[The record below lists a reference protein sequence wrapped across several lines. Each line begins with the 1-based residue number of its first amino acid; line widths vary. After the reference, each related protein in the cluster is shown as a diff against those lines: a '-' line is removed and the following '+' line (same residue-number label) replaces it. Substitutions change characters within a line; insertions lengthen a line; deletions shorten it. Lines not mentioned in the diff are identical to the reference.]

1 MVPLVLAG
9 VWTLVALV
17 HEFLMSTGVGSTRLE
32 ISAHPLAANQTCRV
46 AVSQVGRMNL
56 RWLKVVLVCEERAT
70 FAQGTD
76 TRTERL
82 RVARQ
87 LLYRVRK
94 ADIRSDQPMEAE
106 FELTVP
112 AGSMHS
118 FRSPHNSV
126 DWALLVR
133 GKVARWP
140 LFERRFP
147 VYVYPIDVPNTP
159 HSAAQVR
166 AGQEALR

>member
-1 MVPLVLAG
+1 
-9 VWTLVALV
+9 
-17 HEFLMSTGVGSTRLE
+17 
-32 ISAHPLAANQTCRV
+32 
-46 AVSQVGRMNL
+46 
-56 RWLKVVLVCEERAT
+56 
-70 FAQGTD
+70 
-76 TRTERL
+76 
-82 RVARQ
+82 
-87 LLYRVRK
+87 
-94 ADIRSDQPMEAE
+94 MEAE